1 MDPKKYPRVG
11 GLILFGIGA
20 STATWFYQNTIDRAA
35 THESMAIALPYAF
48 MAMVSFSCIG
58 LGLLIFGER
67 MQAYS
72 SGLKNRNKDAMD
84 FLIIG
89 LFLLPGIVA
98 FYLLQ
103 QQLRQFGYQ

>member
-1 MDPKKYPRVG
+1 MV
-11 GLILFGIGA
+11 
-20 STATWFYQNTIDRAA
+20 
-35 THESMAIALPYAF
+35 IALPYAF
-48 MAMVSFSCIG
+48 AAIVSLSCVG

-67 MQAYS
+67 KQAYS
-72 SGLKNRNKDAMD
+72 SGLKNRKKDAMD

-103 QQLRQFGYQ
+103 QQLKQFGYQ

>member
-35 THESMAIALPYAF
+35 THEPMAIALPYAF
-48 MAMVSFSCIG
+48 MAIVSLSFLG
-58 LGLLIFGER
+58 LGLMIFGER

-84 FLIIG
+84 FPIIG